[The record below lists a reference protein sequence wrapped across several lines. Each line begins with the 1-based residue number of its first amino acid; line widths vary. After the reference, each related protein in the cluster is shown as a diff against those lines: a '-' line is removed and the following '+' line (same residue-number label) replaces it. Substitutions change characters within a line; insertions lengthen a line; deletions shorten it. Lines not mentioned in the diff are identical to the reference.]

1 MKSYSKSI
9 ILLSLFLGLIFLMI
23 LLIAN
28 LHIFFENN
36 DLSEISKNNFRQKLE
51 YASERGFGN
60 DRFDIYSFYL
70 LKENELSDFEKLDD
84 NYYNKYKYTFLNN
97 NIFVDKESQILKD
110 NIYEEIKL
118 LEKNSDTKYLYVEN
132 ESTRKLSIYSSSANK
147 GYCFLLV
154 T

>member
-70 LKENELSDFEKLDD
+70 LNENELSDFEKLDD

-118 LEKNSDTKYLYVEN
+118 LEKSSDTKYLCVEN
-132 ESTRKLSIYSSSANK
+132 ESTRKLYIYSSSANK